1 MDISPND
8 LQNRMAERDEER
20 QRQKAKRNLI
30 LRNMLNAVFILL
42 ALITMTCIGLYW
54 KEPETPAW
62 CYQLGI
68 VAVIVKMCEALLR
81 MPGLGHQPRKNQ
93 LNRHRRRF

>member
-1 MDISPND
+1 MDISPNN

-54 KEPETPAW
+54 KEP
-62 CYQLGI
+62 
-68 VAVIVKMCEALLR
+68 
-81 MPGLGHQPRKNQ
+81 
-93 LNRHRRRF
+93 